1 MSKKA
6 KMLTVALVAT
16 GLLVLSFAGIVQ
28 ADDPDDACDR
38 APQGWGAYFGQG
50 NSEAVSDLLG
60 LTHEEM
66 ETLRHEGKRMVE
78 IAAAQGIDE
87 DTLVEFIMATKR
99 DVLQQ
104 RVADGTLT
112 AERVE
117 NMLQQME
124 QRTRQAVNR
133 TETGPFMAQGE
144 GQRGFA
150 GGMGQGSMM
159 YRGWQ
164 GSHGA
169 DCDETGPGNVPDN
182 ANRRGRASW

>member
-28 ADDPDDACDR
+28 ADDPDDACER
-38 APQGWGAYFGQG
+38 APHGWGAYFGQG

-66 ETLRHEGKRMVE
+66 ETLRHEGKSLVE

-87 DTLVEFIMATKR
+87 DTLVEVIMATKR

-104 RVADGTLT
+104 RVADDTLT

-133 TETGPFMAQGE
+133 TETGPFGSQDE
-144 GQRGFA
+144 SQRGFA
-150 GGMGQGSMM
+150 GGMGHGSMM
-159 YRGWQ
+159 QRGWQ
-164 GSHGA
+164 GSQGA
-169 DCDETGPGNVPDN
+169 QCDETGHDNVPDN
-182 ANRRGRASW
+182 ANRQGRASW

>member
-1 MSKKA
+1 MSKKV

-16 GLLVLSFAGIVQ
+16 GILVLSFAGIAQ
-28 ADDPDDACDR
+28 ADDPEDACDR
-38 APQGWGAYFGQG
+38 TPHGWGAYFGQG
-50 NSEAVSDLLG
+50 NSEIVSDLLG

-66 ETLRHEGKRMVE
+66 ETLRHEGKSMVE

-87 DTLVEFIMATKR
+87 DTLVEAVMATKR
-99 DVLQQ
+99 DALQQ

-112 AERVE
+112 AERLE

-133 TETGPFMAQGE
+133 TETGPFGPQGE
-144 GQRGFA
+144 SQRGFA
-150 GGMGQGSMM
+150 GGMGHGSMM
-159 YRGWQ
+159 QRGWQ

-169 DCDETGPGNVPDN
+169 YCDETGHDNVPDN